1 MSVNFCPQCGNKV
14 QEGEKFCSNCGYQ
27 LESEQKEYQETI
39 QEKAPSEGE
48 KNFREANNRK
58 ISLQNPEPSKMKE
71 QSFLKILLLT
81 SITGGIYMLYYW
93 HCFVRDV
100 NIICEG
106 DGKKSPRYL
115 KVLLLSMVTFGVY
128 GIYWEYQQA
137 QRLYEASDGYGAS
150 VTEKG
155 STILLWRTIGA
166 FLFGLGPV
174 VGLYLINKNRNLL
187 VKRYKIGY
195 RNTSLNKTEQEKMK
209 TLPKVLCICGAGL
222 EFILLAAFIWMIV
235 EVATMPSYDDYTTED
250 WDRYWE
256 TELNSENT
264 DYASASQT
272 EYVATETDP
281 AKQAKGGG
289 KIGAAVKQA
298 EDTQADKSEQSVN
311 YVAAYRGILEDT
323 VAEYGDMGQYC
334 QYSLYDL
341 DGDQIKELITS
352 EGTCTAD
359 WQNYV
364 YSINEEGNSYMVG
377 YFSRPVSIYEA
388 DTGEGI
394 YTIWGMQG
402 LEEVTQ
408 ITKEGTDLYEQTL
421 LSKELE
427 AGEAYDELPYAIER
441 AYMTDISLLQEG

>member
-27 LESEQKEYQETI
+27 LESEQEEYQETI
-39 QEKAPSEGE
+39 QEKVPSQE
-48 KNFREANNRK
+48 KRTFEEADTPKRP
-58 ISLQNPEPSKMKE
+58 LQRPEPSNMKE
-71 QSFLKILLLT
+71 QSFLKVLLLT

-93 HCFVRDV
+93 HCFARDINV
-100 NIICEG
+100 ICEG
-106 DGKKSPRYL
+106 DGKKSPGYL
-115 KVLLLSMVTFGVY
+115 KVLLLSLVTFGVY

-155 STILLWRTIGA
+155 STILLWRTVGA

-187 VKRYKIGY
+187 VKQYKLGY

-264 DYASASQT
+264 GYASASQT
-272 EYVATETDP
+272 ENVAAETAP
-281 AKQAKGGG
+281 AEQANGG
-289 KIGAAVKQA
+289 KIGA
-298 EDTQADKSEQSVN
+298 VN

-341 DGDQIKELITS
+341 DGDQVKELITL

-364 YSINEEGNSYMVG
+364 YSINEEGNPYMVG
-377 YFSRPVSIYEA
+377 YFSRQVSIYEA
-388 DTGEGI
+388 DEGEGI

-402 LEEVTQ
+402 LEEITQ

-427 AGEAYDELPYAIER
+427 AGEAYDELPDAIER

>member
-1 MSVNFCPQCGNKV
+1 MTVNFCPQCGNKV
-14 QEGEKFCSNCGYQ
+14 QPGEKFCSNCGYQ
-27 LESEQKEYQETI
+27 LESEQKEYQETMQKEI
-39 QEKAPSEGE
+39 PSEEMEDSGE
-48 KNFREANNRK
+48 TTIKK
-58 ISLQNPEPSKMKE
+58 IPLKSSESSSMKE
-71 QSFLKILLLT
+71 QSFLKVLLLT
-81 SITGGIYMLYYW
+81 SVTGGIYMLYYW
-93 HCFVRDV
+93 HCFARDMNV
-100 NIICEG
+100 ICKG
-106 DGKKSPRYL
+106 DGKKSPGYL
-115 KVLLLSMVTFGVY
+115 KVLLLSLVTFGVY

-155 STILLWRTIGA
+155 STILLWRTVGA

-187 VKRYKIGY
+187 VKQYKLGY

-222 EFILLAAFIWMIV
+222 EFILLAAFIWMVV

-250 WDRYWE
+250 W
-256 TELNSENT
+256 EN
-264 DYASASQT
+264 AQA
-272 EYVATETDP
+272 
-281 AKQAKGGG
+281 AKP
-289 KIGAAVKQA
+289 
-298 EDTQADKSEQSVN
+298 EQSVN

-341 DGDQIKELITS
+341 DGDQVKELITS

-359 WQNYV
+359 WQNCV
-364 YSINEEGNSYMVG
+364 YSINEEGNPYMVG

-388 DTGEGI
+388 DEGEGI

-402 LEEVTQ
+402 LEEITQ
-408 ITKEGTDLYEQTL
+408 ITKEGADLYEQTL

-427 AGEAYDELPYAIER
+427 AGEAYDELPYEIER
-441 AYMTDISLLQEG
+441 AYMADISLLQEG